1 MTIFASLFME
11 VDELHTYVFI
21 YVCGMMFVPMHMN
34 VEMKKDIVYVHLLL
48 SILFPCQN
56 LDYP

>member
-1 MTIFASLFME
+1 ME

-21 YVCGMMFVPMHMN
+21 YVWGMMFVPMHMN

-48 SILFPCQN
+48 SYFLVKI
-56 LDYP
+56 